1 MIILGIDPGI
11 AIVGWG
17 VVSYEKGSFTTLGYG
32 AIRTESGLPVEDRLA
47 IIHRELYEIIDK
59 YKPECMSVE
68 ELFWNTNQKTG
79 IVVAE
84 ARGVIICLA
93 RRMGLKI
100 FEYTP
105 LQVKQAVTGYG
116 RADKK
121 QMEMMVTTLL
131 KLAETPKPDD
141 TADALAIAICHAHS
155 GVSGIGSYYNK
166 TVTAGKGV
174 TRKIT
179 DPRILNGTNIV
190 IPAKKKTEQKK
201 D

>member
-17 VVSYEKGSFTTLGYG
+17 VIEYNKGSVRAVEYG
-32 AIRTESGLPVEDRLA
+32 AIRTESGLAVEDRLA
-47 IIHRELYEIIDK
+47 IIHRELYEIIERH
-59 YKPECMSVE
+59 KPECMSIE

-79 IVVAE
+79 IIVAE

-100 FEYTP
+100 YEYTP
-105 LQVKQAVTGYG
+105 LQAKQAVTGYG

-131 KLAETPKPDD
+131 KLSETPKPDD
-141 TADALAIAICHAHS
+141 TADALAIAITHAHAGAS
-155 GVSGIGSYYNK
+155 GMGTFYNK
-166 TVTAGKGV
+166 TAVMGKGV
-174 TRKIT
+174 SRKIT

-190 IPAKKKTEQKK
+190 IPAKKKTDTKK